1 DKERRKYS
9 AHFMMWLNSYFI
21 EALKVYSDQKGLEE
35 DMKFYHAQKIST
47 SSSVIR
53 DVTNQLEEV
62 FQLLTE
68 PFHQLEE
75 ETLQDDEDR

>member
-1 DKERRKYS
+1 
-9 AHFMMWLNSYFI
+9 
-21 EALKVYSDQKGLEE
+21 
-35 DMKFYHAQKIST
+35 MKFYHAQKIST